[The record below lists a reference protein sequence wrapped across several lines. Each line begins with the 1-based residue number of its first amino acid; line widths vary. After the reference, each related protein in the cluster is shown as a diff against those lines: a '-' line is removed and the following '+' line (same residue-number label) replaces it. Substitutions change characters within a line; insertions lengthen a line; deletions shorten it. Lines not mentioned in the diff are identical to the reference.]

1 MAQKEEK
8 MNDFKCTGRLTMNPV
23 SGTSNN
29 EKRTTY
35 CQFGIAIRQDW
46 HAEGKDPNADF
57 FQCVAFGKTAEF
69 IAKYFRKGSPI
80 LIAKSQIRNNNREVE
95 GQMVY
100 GNQIIVQAVEFNGRL
115 KSDEAQGPGNNAEIP
130 QESNEW
136 PSDEEGF
143 MNIPEGIE
151 EEMPF
156 S

>member
-1 MAQKEEK
+1 
-8 MNDFKCTGRLTMNPV
+8 MNDFKCTGRLTNNPV

-29 EKRTTY
+29 EKRTSY

-46 HAEGKDPNADF
+46 HAEGEGPSADF

-80 LIAKSQIRNNNREVE
+80 LIKRSQIRNNNREVD
-95 GQMVY
+95 GQTVY
-100 GNQIIVQAVEFNGRL
+100 GNQIIVQEVEFNGRL
-115 KSDEAQGPGNNAEIP
+115 KSDEAQEAANNHDIT
-130 QESNEW
+130 QEPKEW

-143 MNIPEGIE
+143 MNIPDGIE